1 MCYRKNVWTAT
12 KISCSGAAAIV
23 GISWGKMHIRLMG
36 LAVAPFGKMVARQRP
51 AALLQGLLQPLPDP
65 LAELPGQPHE
75 HDEERQ
81 QHNDSNSREGGLA
94 PHVGHHLLV
103 AVDVASD
110 KPHVAAI
117 GAEEKVDHVAGHKGQ
132 QAQNDVG
139 EHVERD
145 GERERHRPHHPQA
158 VVDGRQREQA
168 RQRVAPPPGQ
178 EQTQQR
184 VDKVAVHPLL
194 RPLHEAVE
202 RMAEQVF
209 LVVAHKKRS
218 HIVTLVYNYSSY
230 NIRATV
236 AAHPRGCM
244 QPARRRRLWCFM
256 RHMGVEY

>member
-1 MCYRKNVWTAT
+1 MWTAT
-12 KISCSGAAAIV
+12 KISCSGAATIV
-23 GISWGKMHIRLMG
+23 GNPWGKMHISLMG

-81 QHNDSNSREGGLA
+81 

-110 KPHVAAI
+110 EPHVAAI
-117 GAEEKVDHVAGHKGQ
+117 GAEEKVDHVAGHEGQ

-178 EQTQQR
+178 EQAQQR

-194 RPLHEAVE
+194 RG
-202 RMAEQVF
+202 
-209 LVVAHKKRS
+209 
-218 HIVTLVYNYSSY
+218 
-230 NIRATV
+230 RADGRAGISCRCT
-236 AAHPRGCM
+236 
-244 QPARRRRLWCFM
+244 
-256 RHMGVEY
+256 